1 MLCHSFKQRGWMS
14 LLLIASSDYTQK
26 YYSVLLSMELRLE
39 LTCINM
45 NEADMIPVGQ
55 KVTSTKLTV
64 SPSVRYEWYMNE
76 ILIHRMDHWAIHMYT
91 YMIFNP
97 VLVWFNT
104 VLLMFYLYIFEFL
117 MTKWNNRGNSFG
129 RGYLMVAPRCHSLAT
144 KDILWKCSDSK

>member
-1 MLCHSFKQRGWMS
+1 
-14 LLLIASSDYTQK
+14 
-26 YYSVLLSMELRLE
+26 MELRLE

-129 RGYLMVAPRCHSLAT
+129 RGYLMVAVVIVLRPKISCENVLTVNKTWSGLIGYIT
-144 KDILWKCSDSK
+144 TLCSWF